1 MIFLFYSSTC
11 LPSSGAGEW
20 TSWISSALFNYVKPI
35 YVKTNH
41 FSCNEYLLQIYATFP
56 CSVCTNQAKH
66 RFTRIRIRLLWHSRV
81 GCTLEVAWR
90 KRCAVGWLVKRALN
104 GDATQHTCI
113 VLRILARTE
122 WFQPR
127 HYYAQTASTRMKNC
141 AISTNQH
148 HADQQMSRQIQP
160 INVMASYRFI
170 VISSSQYRK
179 LERKGKVIYYTDQQ
193 FMRVFKLE
201 SLCTALQDTNTN
213 KLAFKYRITIILH
226 HD

>member
-1 MIFLFYSSTC
+1 MPTLCVWCGDTGAELVGLTVQTALLIRSLFWNASFLLKSEKIPKTKISERTLVMVFLFYSSTC

-56 CSVCTNQAKH
+56 CSVCMNQAKH

-104 GDATQHTCI
+104 GDAT
-113 VLRILARTE
+113 
-122 WFQPR
+122 
-127 HYYAQTASTRMKNC
+127 
-141 AISTNQH
+141 
-148 HADQQMSRQIQP
+148 
-160 INVMASYRFI
+160 
-170 VISSSQYRK
+170 
-179 LERKGKVIYYTDQQ
+179 
-193 FMRVFKLE
+193 
-201 SLCTALQDTNTN
+201 
-213 KLAFKYRITIILH
+213 
-226 HD
+226 